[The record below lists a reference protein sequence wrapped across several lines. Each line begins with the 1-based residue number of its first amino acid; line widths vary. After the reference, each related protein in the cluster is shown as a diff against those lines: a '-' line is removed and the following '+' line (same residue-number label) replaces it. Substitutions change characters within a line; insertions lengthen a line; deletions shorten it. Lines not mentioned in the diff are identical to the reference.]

1 MNKVPTKLGISAN
14 KPEVLVLNNC
24 MWNLEDP
31 EELEI
36 TCNRIIVEHGLQK
49 DQWLIGFCDAYAM
62 GTCFL

>member
-36 TCNRIIVEHGLQK
+36 TWNRIIVEHGFQK